1 MYLNCKEWEPLVD
14 ENMVENK
21 GIESSKK
28 SKLKYLSILYIKIY
42 SSCALL
48 ERLIYPNT
56 FGLSGTTEYLK
67 RDIMS
72 HWAQQM

>member
-21 GIESSKK
+21 GIESSEK

>member
-21 GIESSKK
+21 GIESSEK
-28 SKLKYLSILYIKIY
+28 SELKYLSILYIKIY

-56 FGLSGTTEYLK
+56 FGLSGTTKYLK